1 MTSARRNEIEAKA
14 NSVLT
19 QYNISQN
26 PYAEISYICNS
37 ENITLLPVKLSN
49 GIDGIFCSNDNEK
62 IIYYNEIKP
71 FGRQN
76 FTKAHELGHY
86 FLEHELKESNFI
98 CDVNK
103 EGGSE
108 IETEANYYA
117 ACFLMPKRL
126 MIQYFC
132 EVVELQMRTPN
143 RPLYVDSQPCN
154 LADWKMSCNYFC
166 SRLGVSNEA
175 LRYRLE
181 HLGLLDYR
189 LDK

>member
-1 MTSARRNEIEAKA
+1 MTSARRNEIESKA
-14 NSVLT
+14 DNVLSQYHILQNS
-19 QYNISQN
+19 
-26 PYAEISYICNS
+26 YAEIPNICTS
-37 ENITLLPVKLSN
+37 ENISLLSVKLSN
-49 GIDGIFCSNDNEK
+49 GIDGIFCSNNNEK
-62 IIYYNEIKP
+62 IIYYNEVKP

-103 EGGSE
+103 EEGSE
-108 IETEANYYA
+108 IEAEANYYA

-126 MIQYFC
+126 MFQYFC

-154 LADWKMSCNYFC
+154 IADWKMSCNYFC
-166 SRLGVSNEA
+166 SRLGVSSEA

-189 LDK
+189 L